1 MVETVERIDPVGETA
16 RTLGLERFPRP
27 PKRRFFAASPAAG
40 AIRTTSLSSKAG
52 VVVVGRSVGCFAGVL
67 GADMLV
73 DGAGGPFIKLWSL
86 RFVE

>member
-16 RTLGLERFPRP
+16 RTLGLERFPSP
-27 PKRRFFAASPAAG
+27 PKRRFFGASSATG
-40 AIRTTSLSSKAG
+40 AIRTTSLSSKAAA
-52 VVVVGRSVGCFAGVL
+52 VVVGRSAGCFAGVL

-86 RFVE
+86 RLVE

>member
-1 MVETVERIDPVGETA
+1 METVERIDPIGETA

-27 PKRRFFAASPAAG
+27 PKRRFFAASPTAG
-40 AIRTTSLSSKAG
+40 VIRTTSLSSRAAE
-52 VVVVGRSVGCFAGVL
+52 VMAGRSVGCFAGVL
-67 GADMLV
+67 GADML